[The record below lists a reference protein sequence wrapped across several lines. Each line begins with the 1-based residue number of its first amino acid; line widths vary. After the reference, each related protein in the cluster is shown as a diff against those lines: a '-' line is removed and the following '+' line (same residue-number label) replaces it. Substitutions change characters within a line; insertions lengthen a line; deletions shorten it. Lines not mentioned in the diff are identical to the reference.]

1 MSWLLM
7 VWCAAACTAAVVW
20 WSLRGAG
27 RPPTHRRSAWA
38 AAGPGEG
45 RGARRRRAA
54 PPDPLRTLAL
64 QVRLSELATEM
75 RRIEADPGLY
85 ARAHHYLALQGAY
98 DALLREAC
106 RLTGLPVEDAPLRA
120 GFRTGD
126 DERFREE
133 LELSAR
139 GWSW

>member
-7 VWCAAACTAAVVW
+7 IWCATACTAAAVW
-20 WSLRGAG
+20 WSLRRAG
-27 RPPTHRRSAWA
+27 RPPRVRETRRPAVRRE
-38 AAGPGEG
+38 PG
-45 RGARRRRAA
+45 RGVGRRRAPA
-54 PPDPLRTLAL
+54 PDPLETLAL
-64 QVRLSELATEM
+64 QLRLSELAAEM

>member
-7 VWCAAACTAAVVW
+7 IWCATACTAAAAW
-20 WSLRGAG
+20 WVLRRAG
-27 RPPTHRRSAWA
+27 RPPSHE
-38 AAGPGEG
+38 AAGRPG
-45 RGARRRRAA
+45 RRRRTP
-54 PPDPLRTLAL
+54 PPDPLATLAL
-64 QVRLSELATEM
+64 QLRLSELAAEM
-75 RRIEADPGLY
+75 RRIEADPDVY
-85 ARAHHYLALQGAY
+85 ARAHHYLAVQGAY

-106 RLTGLPVEDAPLRA
+106 RLTGLPVDDAPLRA

>member
-7 VWCAAACTAAVVW
+7 IWCATACTAAAAW
-20 WSLRGAG
+20 WGLRRAG
-27 RPPTHRRSAWA
+27 RPPTHRESAW
-38 AAGPGEG
+38 PSG
-45 RGARRRRAA
+45 RGARRRRAPA
-54 PPDPLRTLAL
+54 PDPLETLAL
-64 QVRLSELATEM
+64 QVRLSELAAEM
-75 RRIEADPGLY
+75 HRIEADPGLY

>member
-7 VWCAAACTAAVVW
+7 VWCATACTVAAAW
-20 WSLRGAG
+20 WVLRRAG
-27 RPPTHRRSAWA
+27 RPPSHRTTSR
-38 AAGPGEG
+38 PHLL
-45 RGARRRRAA
+45 RRRPA
-54 PPDPLRTLAL
+54 PPDPLATLAL
-64 QVRLSELATEM
+64 QVRLSELAAEM
-75 RRIEADPGLY
+75 RRIEADPDVY
-85 ARAHHYLALQGAY
+85 ARAHHYLAVQGAY

-106 RLTGLPVEDAPLRA
+106 RLTGLSVEDAPLRA

>member
-1 MSWLLM
+1 MAWLLM
-7 VWCAAACTAAVVW
+7 VWCATACTVAAVW
-20 WSLRGAG
+20 WVLRAP
-27 RPPTHRRSAWA
+27 RHVPTDRTTRRARGERR
-38 AAGPGEG
+38 GPL
-45 RGARRRRAA
+45 RRRVPA
-54 PPDPLRTLAL
+54 PDPLTTLAL
-64 QVRLSELATEM
+64 QVRLSELAAEM
-75 RRIEADPGLY
+75 RRIEADPDVY
-85 ARAHHYLALQGAY
+85 ARAHHYLAVQGAY

>member
-7 VWCAAACTAAVVW
+7 IWCATACTAAAAW
-20 WSLRGAG
+20 WVLRRAG
-27 RPPTHRRSAWA
+27 RPPSHE
-38 AAGPGEG
+38 AAGRPG
-45 RGARRRRAA
+45 RRRRTP
-54 PPDPLRTLAL
+54 PPDPLATLAL
-64 QVRLSELATEM
+64 QLRLSELTAEM
-75 RRIEADPGLY
+75 RRIEADPDVY
-85 ARAHHYLALQGAY
+85 ARAHHYLAVQGAY

-106 RLTGLPVEDAPLRA
+106 RLTGLPVDDAPLRA

>member
-7 VWCAAACTAAVVW
+7 IWCATACTAAAVW
-20 WSLRGAG
+20 WPLRHAG
-27 RPPTHRRSAWA
+27 RPPTHREAAWTTA
-38 AAGPGEG
+38 G
-45 RGARRRRAA
+45 RGARRRRAPA
-54 PPDPLRTLAL
+54 PDPLETLAL

-106 RLTGLPVEDAPLRA
+106 RLTGLPVEDTPLRA

>member
-7 VWCAAACTAAVVW
+7 IWCATACTIAAVW
-20 WSLRGAG
+20 WVLRAG
-27 RPPTHRRSAWA
+27 RPSSHGSTDRPRRL
-38 AAGPGEG
+38 
-45 RGARRRRAA
+45 RRRTSA
-54 PPDPLRTLAL
+54 PDPLATLAL
-64 QVRLSELATEM
+64 QVRLSELAAEM
-75 RRIEADPGLY
+75 RRIEADPDVY
-85 ARAHHYLALQGAY
+85 ARAHHYLAVQGAY

-106 RLTGLPVEDAPLRA
+106 RLTGLSVEDAPLRA

>member
-7 VWCAAACTAAVVW
+7 VWCAAACTVAAVRWV
-20 WSLRGAG
+20 LRRAG
-27 RPPTHRRSAWA
+27 RPPSHRTT
-38 AAGPGEG
+38 G
-45 RGARRRRAA
+45 RPHLLRRRPT
-54 PPDPLRTLAL
+54 PPDPLATLAL
-64 QVRLSELATEM
+64 QVRLSELAAEM
-75 RRIEADPGLY
+75 RRIEADPDVY
-85 ARAHHYLALQGAY
+85 ARAHHYLAVQGAY

-106 RLTGLPVEDAPLRA
+106 RLTGLSVEDAPLRA

>member
-7 VWCAAACTAAVVW
+7 IWCSTACTLAAVW
-20 WSLRGAG
+20 WVLRRAG
-27 RPPTHRRSAWA
+27 RPPTHRVR
-38 AAGPGEG
+38 G
-45 RGARRRRAA
+45 RRAFLRRRAPA
-54 PPDPLRTLAL
+54 PDPLATLAL
-64 QVRLSELATEM
+64 QVRLSELAAEM
-75 RRIEADPGLY
+75 RRIEADPDVY
-85 ARAHHYLALQGAY
+85 ARAHHYLAVQGAY

-106 RLTGLPVEDAPLRA
+106 RLTGLPVEDTPLRA

>member
-7 VWCAAACTAAVVW
+7 IWCATACTAAAAW
-20 WSLRGAG
+20 WVLRRVG
-27 RPPTHRRSAWA
+27 RPPSHRA
-38 AAGPGEG
+38 
-45 RGARRRRAA
+45 GARRRAA
-54 PPDPLRTLAL
+54 APDPLTTLAL
-64 QVRLSELATEM
+64 QVRLTALAAEL
-75 RRIEADPGLY
+75 RRIEADPDVY
-85 ARAHHYLALQGAY
+85 ARAHHYLAVQGAY

-106 RLTGLPVEDAPLRA
+106 RLTGLPVADAPLRA

>member
-7 VWCAAACTAAVVW
+7 IWCATACTAAAAW
-20 WSLRGAG
+20 WVLRRAG
-27 RPPTHRRSAWA
+27 RPPSHR
-38 AAGPGEG
+38 PGG
-45 RGARRRRAA
+45 RRRAA
-54 PPDPLRTLAL
+54 AAPDPLTTLAL
-64 QVRLSELATEM
+64 QVRLTALAAEL
-75 RRIEADPGLY
+75 RRIEADPDVY
-85 ARAHHYLALQGAY
+85 ARAHHYLAVQGAY

-106 RLTGLPVEDAPLRA
+106 RLTGLPVADAPLRA

>member
-7 VWCAAACTAAVVW
+7 IWCATACTAAAAW
-20 WSLRGAG
+20 WVLRRAG
-27 RPPTHRRSAWA
+27 RPPSHRTTSR
-38 AAGPGEG
+38 PHLL
-45 RGARRRRAA
+45 RRRPP
-54 PPDPLRTLAL
+54 PPDPLATLAL
-64 QVRLSELATEM
+64 QVRLSELAAEM
-75 RRIEADPGLY
+75 RRIEADPEVF
-85 ARAHHYLALQGAY
+85 ARAHHYLAVQGAY

-106 RLTGLPVEDAPLRA
+106 RLTGLLVEDAPLRA

>member
-1 MSWLLM
+1 MG
-7 VWCAAACTAAVVW
+7 AVV
-20 WSLRGAG
+20 
-27 RPPTHRRSAWA
+27 PPRH
-38 AAGPGEG
+38 
-45 RGARRRRAA
+45 
-54 PPDPLRTLAL
+54 PDPLTTLAL
-64 QVRLSELATEM
+64 QVRLTALAAEL
-75 RRIEADPGLY
+75 RRIEADPDVY
-85 ARAHHYLALQGAY
+85 ARAHHYLAVQGAY

-106 RLTGLPVEDAPLRA
+106 RLTGLPVADAPLRA

>member
-1 MSWLLM
+1 MTGTTTYPAPRPRDRRTTAPLALL
-7 VWCAAACTAAVVW
+7 AALT
-20 WSLRGAG
+20 
-27 RPPTHRRSAWA
+27 
-38 AAGPGEG
+38 
-45 RGARRRRAA
+45 
-54 PPDPLRTLAL
+54 TLAL
-64 QVRLSELATEM
+64 QVRLTALAAEL
-75 RRIEADPGLY
+75 RRIEADPDVY
-85 ARAHHYLALQGAY
+85 ARAHHYLAVQGAY

-106 RLTGLPVEDAPLRA
+106 RLTGLPVADAPLRA

>member
-7 VWCAAACTAAVVW
+7 VWCATACTVAAVW
-20 WSLRGAG
+20 WVLRRAG
-27 RPPTHRRSAWA
+27 RPPSHRTTSR
-38 AAGPGEG
+38 PHLL
-45 RGARRRRAA
+45 RRRPPA
-54 PPDPLRTLAL
+54 PDPLATLAL
-64 QVRLSELATEM
+64 QVRLSELAAEM
-75 RRIEADPGLY
+75 RRIEADPDVY
-85 ARAHHYLALQGAY
+85 ARAHHYLAVQGAY

-106 RLTGLPVEDAPLRA
+106 RLTGLSVEDAPLRA

>member
-7 VWCAAACTAAVVW
+7 IWCATACTAAAAW
-20 WSLRGAG
+20 WVLRRAG
-27 RPPTHRRSAWA
+27 RPPSHRT
-38 AAGPGEG
+38 G
-45 RGARRRRAA
+45 RRRAGA
-54 PPDPLRTLAL
+54 APDPLTTLAL
-64 QVRLSELATEM
+64 QVRLSELAAEL
-75 RRIEADPGLY
+75 RRIEADPDVY
-85 ARAHHYLALQGAY
+85 ARAHHYLAVQGAY

-106 RLTGLPVEDAPLRA
+106 RLTGLPVADAPLRA

>member
-1 MSWLLM
+1 MTWQLLF
-7 VWCAAACTAAVVW
+7 WCATACTTVAVVRVLLRHRPDVVAALRAAV
-20 WSLRGAG
+20 
-27 RPPTHRRSAWA
+27 P
-38 AAGPGEG
+38 
-45 RGARRRRAA
+45 RRRRVG

-64 QVRLSELATEM
+64 QVRLTELAAEM
-75 RRIEADPGLY
+75 RRIEADPDVY
-85 ARAHHYLALQGAY
+85 ARAHHYLAVQGAY

-120 GFRTGD
+120 GLRAHD
-126 DERFREE
+126 DERLREE